1 MHRTLLLVISVCGF
15 GMPAIVR
22 ADEPIAIPPATSQQI
37 QQTVDRAIAYTQ
49 KESAAWLSVRRCA
62 ACHHLPLVLWSLG
75 EAERQGYAID
85 NKFVTEQVEAALGSH
100 ETMIAAKL
108 FDDPAAPPDPRPLA
122 KGVKIGTAFMAAAA
136 LTLPALEEGQKQ
148 SLRYIAD
155 EIVKKQRDD
164 GSWEFFLGRPPINEN
179 ETTDGV
185 WLIMALQGDNA
196 SDSHRAAVE
205 KAMNWLAAT
214 PPTTLQDKAFR
225 LMLAARAGKPGAEM
239 QPAIDELLSLQ
250 RADGGWAQL
259 PDWESDAYATGQVLY
274 VLALAGY
281 SADRAEIK
289 RGIDFLVSTQI
300 ADGSWPMK
308 SRSTPDGSPGSS
320 KLLTPIN
327 CAAASWATLGLAR
340 LVPMGN

>member
-1 MHRTLLLVISVCGF
+1 MHRTLLLLIGCCCLAVPVF
-15 GMPAIVR
+15 VR
-22 ADEPIAIPPATSQQI
+22 ADEPVPNPPAPTQQV
-37 QQTVDRAIAYTQ
+37 QQAIERAISYTQ
-49 KESAAWLSVRRCA
+49 KESAAWLSTRRCA

-85 NKFVTEQVEAALGSH
+85 KKFVTEQVEASLGSH
-100 ETMIAAKL
+100 EKMIAAKL
-108 FDDPAAPPDPRPLA
+108 FDDPAAPPDPRPLG

-136 LTLPALEEGQKQ
+136 LTLPELEDGQKQ

-155 EIVKKQRDD
+155 EIVKKQRND
-164 GSWEFFLGRPPINEN
+164 GSWEFFLSRPPINEN

-185 WLIMALQGDNA
+185 WLIMALQGNDA
-196 SDSHRAAVE
+196 SDSHRAAVD
-205 KAMNWLAAT
+205 KAMNWLSVT
-214 PPTTLQDKAFR
+214 PPATLQDKAFR
-225 LMLAARAGKPGAEM
+225 LMLAARAGKPRAEM

-281 SADRAEIK
+281 TADHPQIK
-289 RGIDFLVSTQI
+289 RGIDLLVATQI

-340 LVPMGN
+340 LVPMGP